1 MSRIRYDN
9 QGGFLGADPGSG
21 GTTITFAVAPDFATI
36 TGSDYIPISLDPGKS
51 SFEIVWLTAYTASAT
66 TGTITRAAED
76 GTLWPAV
83 AHPNGSW
90 TVAPTVADMGV
101 RPWLPMAGG
110 LLNGWTD
117 DGGAT
122 GQGPC
127 SYRLTPD
134 GQHVEL
140 RGLLNG
146 GSGSAF
152 VLPVGFRP
160 AYVQAYGGAANPIN
174 SNTPSSLSVSVAGGV
189 APTAG
194 SCSLDG
200 IVLDRKSV
208 V

>member
-21 GTTITFAVAPDFATI
+21 GITITFAVAPDFATI

-101 RPWLPMAGG
+101 SGIPVGTYAGIG
-110 LLNGWTD
+110 AAA
-117 DGGAT
+117 GAT
-122 GQGPC
+122 
-127 SYRLTPD
+127 
-134 GQHVEL
+134 
-140 RGLLNG
+140 
-146 GSGSAF
+146 
-152 VLPVGFRP
+152 
-160 AYVQAYGGAANPIN
+160 
-174 SNTPSSLSVSVAGGV
+174 
-189 APTAG
+189 
-194 SCSLDG
+194 
-200 IVLDRKSV
+200 
-208 V
+208 

>member
-21 GTTITFAVAPDFATI
+21 GITITFAVAPDFATI

-101 RPWLPMAGG
+101 
-110 LLNGWTD
+110 
-117 DGGAT
+117 
-122 GQGPC
+122 
-127 SYRLTPD
+127 
-134 GQHVEL
+134 
-140 RGLLNG
+140 
-146 GSGSAF
+146 
-152 VLPVGFRP
+152 
-160 AYVQAYGGAANPIN
+160 
-174 SNTPSSLSVSVAGGV
+174 SSLWSVGAVSGAETVSPSDVASSPDRPGD
-189 APTAG
+189 
-194 SCSLDG
+194 LDPRPPM
-200 IVLDRKSV
+200 L
-208 V
+208 